1 MNLGGTVKINKVGV
15 GIVTISFLLLFIYIF
30 IGHSDDTSSKI
41 LAAPDEENRVNM
53 KALLVAA
60 KEVAEKGGQQ
70 VKVAK
75 KEASDLHIK
84 SKGKTKEGVND
95 PVTDADFRSH
105 CVMYH
110 GLKKKFPT
118 LKVISEEHDT
128 SECKNATPSL
138 DVVGMDGQSL
148 PDLMVANEDVT
159 IWIDPLDATKEFTEN
174 LLQYVTTMVCVAV
187 KGRPIIG
194 VIHFPFAEPPVTY
207 WSWGNVAKSDSITKL
222 GSHKSNLE
230 APSITVS
237 MSHTG
242 GAQKMAEVAFGKKAK
257 VIPAAGAGY
266 KVMEVVKGNADIYL
280 HSTIIKKWDVCAG
293 NAILHSLSGSMTDL
307 KGNKLDYSS
316 EEQAVNKDGILAVLT
331 DADLFLEKIANPSLN

>member
-15 GIVTISFLLLFIYIF
+15 CIVTISFLLLFIYIF
-30 IGHSDDTSSKI
+30 IGHPDDTNSSRL
-41 LAAPDEENRVNM
+41 LATPDEENRVNM

-70 VKVAK
+70 VRSARKLA
-75 KEASDLHIK
+75 DMHIQ

-95 PVTDADFRSH
+95 PVTDADFKSH

-110 GLKKKFPT
+110 GLKKKFPK

-128 SECKNATPSL
+128 NECNTPPSL
-138 DVVGMDGQSL
+138 DVVDVEGQTL

-187 KGRPIIG
+187 KGKPIIG
-194 VIHFPFAEPPVTY
+194 VIHFPFAEPQVTY
-207 WSWGNVAKSDSITKL
+207 WTWGNVARSESVKKLARTKP
-222 GSHKSNLE
+222 NVE
-230 APSITVS
+230 APNITVS

-242 GAQKMAEVAFGKKAK
+242 EVQKLAQVAFGPNVKITK
-257 VIPAAGAGY
+257 AAGAGY
-266 KVMEVVKGNADIYL
+266 KVMEVVKGNVDIYL
-280 HSTIIKKWDVCAG
+280 HSTAIKKWDVCAG
-293 NAILHSLSGSMTDL
+293 NAVINSVLGVMTDL

-316 EEQAVNKDGILAVLT
+316 EAGALNNGGIFAAVSE
-331 DADLFLEKIANPSLN
+331 ADLFLDKITNPSL